1 MTATLE
7 AHQAVGRK
15 QPARRWSVGP
25 WLLLL
30 PSLLLIA
37 VFYIIPFIGFAHWS
51 FGPEKSATDQPT
63 FFTTYY
69 YEQLVTSKLYRTAFL
84 NTLKLGLA
92 VTIGCLVLGYIV
104 VLFLHHS
111 QTRHTDLYLA
121 FFFIP
126 MQLSAVV
133 RAFGW
138 KVLLTEPN
146 GLVNRGLSALGLGTI
161 PFVNTFWGVAISL
174 IHVNLLFMIL
184 ALLVSFRKIDRS
196 LESAASSLGARS
208 WSVFFHVTLP
218 LSLPGLITGTV
229 VVFILSIFE
238 LVTATIM
245 GGGRVPLVPT
255 VVFDL
260 ILGTVNWAQGTAL
273 ALTTVVVSLLLVGG
287 YYLGMRRLLYEERL
301 GTRKATPRGDA

>member
-104 VLFLHHS
+104 VLFL
-111 QTRHTDLYLA
+111 QGIFLKGIDFETELLGPPMKARATDA
-121 FFFIP
+121 
-126 MQLSAVV
+126 QL
-133 RAFGW
+133 
-138 KVLLTEPN
+138 
-146 GLVNRGLSALGLGTI
+146 LSRLR
-161 PFVNTFWGVAISL
+161 
-174 IHVNLLFMIL
+174 
-184 ALLVSFRKIDRS
+184 LVS
-196 LESAASSLGARS
+196 
-208 WSVFFHVTLP
+208 
-218 LSLPGLITGTV
+218 
-229 VVFILSIFE
+229 
-238 LVTATIM
+238 AT
-245 GGGRVPLVPT
+245 
-255 VVFDL
+255 
-260 ILGTVNWAQGTAL
+260 
-273 ALTTVVVSLLLVGG
+273 
-287 YYLGMRRLLYEERL
+287 
-301 GTRKATPRGDA
+301 